1 MVICSQVG
9 SVKAEHKLLWLSFST
24 RSALPRVTAAREPPA
39 VPGYVPGGFL
49 ESGSHP
55 WLLLLG
61 STRRSPAGT
70 RCAPRVGTQHVP
82 ELTAPYETRG
92 APREPRA
99 WSWLRAAHFQKTCGQ
114 LHQKKEKFGV
124 YLTSHI
130 FPLPRKC
137 LFSFSLASW
146 EGGELAV
153 QLIPPRGCFNFGVV

>member
-9 SVKAEHKLLWLSFST
+9 SVKAEHELLWLSFST

-70 RCAPRVGTQHVP
+70 RCAPGVGTQHVP
-82 ELTAPYETRG
+82 KLTAPYKTRG
-92 APREPRA
+92 ARA
-99 WSWLRAAHFQKTCGQ
+99 SPGLGAG
-114 LHQKKEKFGV
+114 
-124 YLTSHI
+124 
-130 FPLPRKC
+130 
-137 LFSFSLASW
+137 
-146 EGGELAV
+146 
-153 QLIPPRGCFNFGVV
+153 